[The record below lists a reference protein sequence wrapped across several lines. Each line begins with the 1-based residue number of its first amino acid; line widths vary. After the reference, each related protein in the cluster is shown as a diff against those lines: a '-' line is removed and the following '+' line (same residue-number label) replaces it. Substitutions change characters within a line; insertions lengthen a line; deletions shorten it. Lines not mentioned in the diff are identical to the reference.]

1 METIAVQ
8 QAPTVQAPPPGFP
21 VQAPPQAMPVQA
33 VQPQV
38 LALTREDL
46 VLRIFFTDISL
57 SGKMRAHMAPELF
70 QDANNRNIV
79 TIVNLFERKYNRLP
93 TAQELIVGMGAND
106 YALQARD
113 KLLFICNTQ
122 MQ

>member
-1 METIAVQ
+1 
-8 QAPTVQAPPPGFP
+8 
-21 VQAPPQAMPVQA
+21 
-33 VQPQV
+33 
-38 LALTREDL
+38 
-46 VLRIFFTDISL
+46 
-57 SGKMRAHMAPELF
+57 MAPELF

-122 MQ
+122 MQYIHQDYAIMLIESFFKERMAELIQIGRASCRERV